1 MSIHVHPDVEQEIEE
16 AVDWYDGLS
25 QRLGSDFLRDLEQ
38 SLERII
44 KYLEAWALFSGTT
57 RRCRLQK
64 FPYGIVYR
72 LTPNGI
78 QVIAVMHLHRKPD
91 YWMERAEAD
100 EPEERESND

>member
-1 MSIHVHPDVEQEIEE
+1 MEIHFHPDVEKEIKA

-44 KYLEAWALFSGTT
+44 KFPEAWAFFSATT

-72 LTPNGI
+72 LVTNHI

-91 YWMERAEAD
+91 YWAERIEAD
-100 EPEERESND
+100 TPDNRGHND